1 MDDDV
6 VDDAVKEKGR
16 EIPQISEI
24 RKTFTDWH
32 SNQRRQMKRKA
43 GNQKGQ
49 KKKGSAALTDKS
61 TAQAVDAELETGN
74 EDANGGDNAS

>member
-32 SNQRRQMKRKA
+32 SNQRRQVKRKS
-43 GNQKGQ
+43 GIQKGQ
-49 KKKGSAALTDKS
+49 KKNGYAALADES
-61 TAQAVDAELETGN
+61 TAQAADAEVETGN
-74 EDANGGDNAS
+74 EEENGGDDVS